1 MRIIS
6 FNVNGVRS
14 MLGKIKTGEK
24 TATKENNVLQTL
36 IEEQHPDILCFQEIK
51 TQSAA
56 DLAAFQKTYKNI
68 FTSFATKKG
77 YSGVALMTNMEPEHV
92 EYGFDRYD
100 EEMMGQYKEYD
111 WTTEGRVIVA
121 IFTEMIVV
129 TVYTPNSK
137 PKLERLDERI
147 LWEQVLRMYLVQLR
161 LEFERP
167 IIVCGDLNCAFQE
180 IDIHNPKGNTKSA
193 GFTKEERKEFNYILD
208 VGFVDSFRHLHP
220 DTVKYSYWSNF
231 RQARQRNMGWRIDY
245 VLVSES
251 VKDSIQMADCLSDYM
266 GSDHCPVML
275 DINL

>member
-100 EEMMGQYKEYD
+100 EEMIGQYKEYD